1 MRRIGAK
8 ISITGL
14 ALAMGGTA
22 LAAPP
27 PRAVREM
34 IAKAAQSDD
43 PTVFA
48 AVVAVSKQANPNSAS
63 EIDTLAKTIS
73 DREAARRLAAAP
85 PAPAPVAPAAA
96 VAPPKPPAVWKGTAE
111 LGGSHSTGTKN
122 ILALY
127 GSVDI
132 SRVGPLWT
140 HRLTVRDDYQRSDGV
155 TTVERFA
162 AAYEPRVQ
170 IAPSVYA
177 FGLTQYEHDLSLG
190 YRDRYTAGLG
200 VGVKLIDRPNLTVAG
215 DIGPALRFTDYYA
228 LENQQT
234 VAGRASLNIRWLP
247 SERITL
253 AQEAAVYAEGQQTS
267 ARSVTSIETLLFG
280 PLKGRLSYNLQ
291 YERDSRVSRSD
302 LDAITRASL
311 LYSF

>member
-1 MRRIGAK
+1 MRRIGA
-8 ISITGL
+8 IVSMMGL
-14 ALAMGGTA
+14 ALTAGGTA
-22 LAAPP
+22 LAAQP

-43 PTVFA
+43 PAVFA
-48 AVVAVSKQANPNSAS
+48 AVIAVAKQANPNSAA
-63 EIDTLAKTIS
+63 EIDALAKTAAGH
-73 DREAARRLAAAP
+73 EAARRFAAAP
-85 PAPAPVAPAAA
+85 RSAPAAPSSPA
-96 VAPPKPPAVWKGTAE
+96 PAVWKGSAE

-132 SRVGPLWT
+132 SRVGPVWT

-162 AAYEPRVQ
+162 MGYEPRVQ
-170 IAPSVYA
+170 MASSLYG

-190 YRDRYTAGLG
+190 YRDRYTLGVGLG
-200 VGVKLIDRPNLTVAG
+200 VKLVDRPNLTVAG
-215 DIGPALRFTDYYA
+215 DLGPALRYTDYYA
-228 LENQQT
+228 PDAEGT

-247 SERITL
+247 SDRLTV
-253 AQEAAVYAEGQQTS
+253 AQEAALYADGRQTS
-267 ARSVTSIETLLFG
+267 SRSVTSVETLLFG

-291 YERDSRVSRSD
+291 YERDARAARSD

>member
-1 MRRIGAK
+1 MRRIGALV
-8 ISITGL
+8 SMTGL
-14 ALAMGGTA
+14 ALIVGGTA

-27 PRAVREM
+27 PRAVRAM

-43 PTVFA
+43 PAVFA
-48 AVVAVSKQANPNSAS
+48 AVVAVAKQANPNSAA
-63 EIDTLAKTIS
+63 EIDALARTVA

-85 PAPAPVAPAAA
+85 SPSAPRPQT
-96 VAPPKPPAVWKGTAE
+96 APPSPAPAVWKGKAE

-127 GSVDI
+127 GSVDV
-132 SRVGPLWT
+132 SRAGPVWT
-140 HRLTVRDDYQRSDGV
+140 HRLTLRDDYQRTDGT

-162 AAYEPRVQ
+162 AAYEPRAQ
-170 IAPSVYA
+170 LAASLYG
-177 FGLTQYEHDLSLG
+177 FGLTQYEHDRSLG
-190 YRDRYTAGLG
+190 YRDRYTLGVG

-215 DIGPALRFTDYYA
+215 DLGPALRFTDYYA
-228 LENQQT
+228 PDTEEA

-247 SERITL
+247 SHRVTL
-253 AQEAAVYAEGQQTS
+253 AKEAALYADGRKTS
-267 ARSVTSIETLLFG
+267 ARSVTSVETLLFG

-291 YERDSRVSRSD
+291 YERDARVARSE